1 MKMRAVLCEKLGWP
15 ATLSVAEI
23 VVPQPANGQMLVEV
37 AAAGLNFADQLLIG
51 GSYQE
56 KLTPPFVPGAEL
68 AGTVVAVSPDVTRF
82 RVGDR
87 VMGQVS
93 SGAYAEFAVLDAE
106 RAQSVPDEMP
116 FDEAAG
122 FFIPYGTAICGLYER
137 ARLIKGETVLVTGAA
152 GGVGRAAVEL
162 AKARGANVLATASGE
177 MRRSGLRDI
186 GGITVFDTDSSKLS
200 ARVKEATAGA
210 GVDVVFDVVGGELA
224 QQALRT
230 LCIEGRFVMAGFAS
244 GDLPELRANHLLV
257 KNIDVVGFY
266 WGAYQ
271 TRFRERTDALFED
284 LRRLYGQGAIKPH
297 TSARFP
303 IEHFN
308 EAMAELLARKHIGK
322 IIMDPKL

>member
-15 ATLSVAEI
+15 ATLPVAE
-23 VVPQPANGQMLVEV
+23 VAVPQPGAGQMLVEV

-56 KLTPPFVPGAEL
+56 KMTPPFVPGAEL
-68 AGTVVAVSPDVTRF
+68 AGTVVEVAPDVTRF

-87 VMGQVS
+87 VMGQVN
-93 SGAYAEFAVLDAE
+93 SGAYAEFALLDAH
-106 RAQSVPDEMP
+106 RAQYVPSRMP

-122 FFIPYGTAICGLYER
+122 FFIPYGTAACGLYER
-137 ARLIKGETVLVTGAA
+137 ARLKEDETVLVTGAA

-162 AKARGANVLATASGE
+162 AKARGRHVIAIASGE
-177 MRRSGLRDI
+177 QRRSGLRDI
-186 GGITVFDTDSSKLS
+186 GGITVFDTDASKLNE
-200 ARVKEATAGA
+200 RVKDATAGA
-210 GVDVVFDVVGGELA
+210 GVDIVFDVVGGKLA
-224 QQALRT
+224 QQAMRT
-230 LCIEGRFVMAGFAS
+230 LRVEGRFVMAGFAS

-271 TRFRERTDALFED
+271 ARFPDRTDALFED
-284 LRRLYGQGAIKPH
+284 LRRLYVQGVIKPH

-303 IEHFN
+303 IEQFN
-308 EAMAELLARKHIGK
+308 EAMAELLKRKHIGK